1 MTACITSAIEICAER
16 NGDEFIP
23 GDRIL
28 ALKGATLGIPVGR
41 QTVVPDQLFALRSK
55 AGFRSYVL
63 EVDRGTE
70 PVQSSAARKSLK
82 ASVEQ
87 YGQIL
92 RDQTHK
98 PHYGLKSNLLVLW
111 VFTTATRRD
120 RFLELVA
127 THTPD
132 QSAGFLTLVVE
143 GGFPRLEACLDVVSG
158 AWRRVHGGK
167 VGLF

>member
-1 MTACITSAIEICAER
+1 LEIEGSQTRPTGHWWHSFTTGCITSAIEICGR
-16 NGDEFIP
+16 QNGYEFNP

-28 ALKGATLGIPVGR
+28 ALRNAKLGIPVGR
-41 QTVVPDQLFALRSK
+41 QTVVPDQIFALRSK
-55 AGFRSYVL
+55 TGFRSYVL

-87 YGQIL
+87 YAQIF

-98 PHYGLKSNLLVLW
+98 PHFGLKSNLIVLW

-127 THTPD
+127 I
-132 QSAGFLTLVVE
+132 
-143 GGFPRLEACLDVVSG
+143 
-158 AWRRVHGGK
+158 
-167 VGLF
+167 